1 MRLFASLLALA
12 IAGPALAQTHSHP
25 APAQAT
31 AQAAPPAAASAAPAQ
46 AAPEGIETIQAP
58 LIGPT
63 GAPVG
68 QIQIRGSANA
78 TVVRITVNPGTLR
91 PGWHG
96 AHFHAV
102 GDCSDHGQFQAS
114 KGHVNN
120 LVKKHGLLHPEG
132 PDEGDLPNLFAAA
145 DGSVNAEVS
154 SLAVRVL
161 GPNGLKDADGSALV
175 IHANE
180 DDHYNQPIGNAGG
193 RVACAVV
200 R

>member
-1 MRLFASLLALA
+1 MRFFVSLLALA
-12 IAGPALAQTHSHP
+12 FTGPALAQSHTRHAPALAQATPQATP
-25 APAQAT
+25 APAQA
-31 AQAAPPAAASAAPAQ
+31 AAP
-46 AAPEGIETIQAP
+46 PEGIETVQTQ

-63 GAPVG
+63 GAPIGRVV
-68 QIQIRGSANA
+68 IRGSAAA
-78 TVVRITVNPGTLR
+78 TVVRITVNPGGLT

-120 LVKKHGLLHPEG
+120 LVKKHGLLNPEG
-132 PDEGDLPNLFAAA
+132 PDEGDLPNIYAAA
-145 DGSVNAEVS
+145 DGSVNVEVA
-154 SLAVRVL
+154 SLTIRVL
-161 GPNGLKDADGSALV
+161 GQNGLKDADGSALV